1 MSPTPPT
8 HPPSPSLTR
17 IAEVQHLRRER
28 WRVLMD
34 DHILARIAC
43 DAVRGAARRF
53 ARGAVP
59 GPANGVPDIPAWVE
73 HFARLDPDGVGLAL
87 ARDAI
92 AATAAATPMRIGRVL
107 AQYDLATARHARAR
121 NEVVLDNLG
130 LARLFVDRCLRCDA
144 PQRADLLQEAA
155 IGLIRAIERFDVTR
169 GTQFSTYAMYWI
181 RHAVLHAMDDA
192 RDVVRLPG
200 HVRAA
205 RRRIAVATREALASG
220 TPPALSE
227 LATRLSLS
235 EQIVARAA
243 TATLDA
249 ATDVATRHLGE
260 VPPEDEWVERLDLE
274 QFEARLGPAVAA
286 LEPRDRSILGARFGL
301 SRERASLAAVA
312 VEHGMSHEGVR
323 QAALRT
329 IQRLRRSLGLV
340 PPARTST
347 ESAATRRRS
356 SPTRAVRTVPPS
368 RRAPPPRSPRLRD
381 A

>member
-1 MSPTPPT
+1 MSPTPSTLPA
-8 HPPSPSLTR
+8 SPSLTR

-28 WRVLMD
+28 WRVLMAD
-34 DHILARIAC
+34 PILTRIAC

-53 ARGAVP
+53 ARAP
-59 GPANGVPDIPAWVE
+59 MPAAAHGVPDISAWVE
-73 HFARLDPDGVGLAL
+73 HFARLDPDGVGLAI

-92 AATAAATPMRIGRVL
+92 AATTAATPMRIGRVL

-144 PQRADLLQEAA
+144 AQRADLLQEAA
-155 IGLIRAIERFDVTR
+155 LGLIRAIERFDVTR

-181 RHAVLHAMDDA
+181 RHAVLHAMDEA

-205 RRRIAVATREALASG
+205 RRRIALATREALTNG
-220 TPPALSE
+220 TTPALSE

-235 EQIVARAA
+235 ERIVARAA
-243 TATLDA
+243 TATIDL
-249 ATDVATRHLGE
+249 ATRELGE
-260 VPPEDEWVERLDLE
+260 VPPEDDWVERLDLE

-286 LEPRDRSILGARFGL
+286 LDPRDRSILGARFGL

-340 PPARTST
+340 PPMRTSRDP
-347 ESAATRRRS
+347 AAMRRRS

-368 RRAPPPRSPRLRD
+368 RRAPPQRSPRLRD